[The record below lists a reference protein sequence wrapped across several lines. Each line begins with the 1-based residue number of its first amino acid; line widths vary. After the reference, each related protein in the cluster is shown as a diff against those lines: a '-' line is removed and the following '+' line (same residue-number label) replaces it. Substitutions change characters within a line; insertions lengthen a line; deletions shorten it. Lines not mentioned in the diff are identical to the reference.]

1 MSDLPPLRHPYRA
14 VALLHAWLAVVILVF
29 AGVTGGDLTRALGF
43 AGAYFAVATGWSW
56 LRFRQRDRRAARGSP
71 GSMKAGGGPPG
82 RNGDS

>member
-14 VALLHAWLAVVILVF
+14 VALLHAGLAAVILVF

-43 AGAYFAVATGWSW
+43 AAAYFAIATGWSW
-56 LRFRQRDRRAARGSP
+56 LRFRQRDRRAARGGAQLSER
-71 GSMKAGGGPPG
+71 GEKTPG